1 MYLVKYGTECLH
13 DVRTDNCQ
21 LLSLTLDGESNA
33 CDHCEFEIA
42 TNHPMYDKLKERDL
56 SSPVCVYD
64 GEEMIFSGFI
74 YEIGEE
80 FNRTK
85 TIKCKGELAYLGDTV
100 VRPYST
106 LKGEYGEIVPN
117 YLSGYFEWLID
128 QHNLQVDVSKQF
140 VVGYNEGSMLYS
152 GLVYKSSVEY
162 PTTSTE
168 IKEQI
173 LDSFGGYLR
182 IRRENGIR
190 YIDLLSEYTDVNEQL
205 IDFGVNILDYA
216 KTDDSLDVY
225 TAIVPLGA
233 NMSETDYYY
242 SDGYFLTK
250 DKTPSSIK
258 TYYSQSTYER
268 CSDIETFE
276 SGVKYFELLT
286 RDTYTRTAD
295 TTPST
300 FKTYYTKGSMS
311 EQSKLLYFT
320 YGIEYYEKNGDF
332 YYRTPDLTPNYRKSY
347 YTQSW
352 SSNTGVAEWE
362 ANTVYYELSS
372 YQWYSETKDS
382 KPIYGKTYYTMAV
395 YSTSKTE
402 EEGLTA
408 FANDKTYYEF
418 DESLNQ
424 SDKPLTLSM
433 IADWK
438 VTDDLYHTGDYIF
451 SKENVAAHGLR
462 VFSSKN
468 TDIITVGDLLMWGT
482 KELNSVLSPITT
494 IEIKA
499 IDLSLVD
506 KNYKGIRVGQYVRVR
521 SKPHGFDSYMLCDS
535 IDLDLVNPEN
545 TTYTFGMSYDTFTGQ
560 QNKKISALNSTINKE
575 YQNAAIISQETK
587 KTAQDA
593 LSISKDA
600 NNNASSANA
609 KIDNLEVGGRNL
621 LLHSSDM
628 PSYWYTVD
636 ASGASQI
643 GTVEYQNDGSVLVTN
658 SDSNTRF
665 HYKSMISVQSG
676 ETYTIS
682 CEYKEVSGD
691 QPHQYQIGLYTL
703 NETSVSWIA
712 NKGTKTSIANGWIK
726 TFHTFTIP
734 SDVDHIIIYF
744 RSGNDFA
751 LYTHEY
757 YIRHPKLEKGN
768 KATDWTPAPEDVG
781 NAIDDAAK
789 TATNYMEF
797 TEGTG
802 LVVGDMTSD
811 TLGKNSL
818 IDSDGVAIRD
828 GTTEIARFGANKIE
842 LGKNNDSSKT
852 SISLLNG
859 YGHID
864 ATTVNITDVGEY
876 KYLDIYAEKISMA
889 SQTAANNI
897 DGYIPSIIITPDI
910 ASLRSRGAYVS
921 ANADGSVSI
930 EAWSINF
937 KTSSTSLTKN
947 SNYCI
952 YGGRVLYSNSSGS
965 TGTITL
971 NETANNFSMIEIFYG
986 KDGQGCD
993 STKIFL
999 PNGKTASLTV
1009 TNMYSTTGI
1018 QTATKLVT
1026 ISGTS
1031 VTPNTS
1037 RCGYA
1042 NLDGS
1047 FFKTDAENI
1056 IKIRYVF
1063 GYK

>member
-1 MYLVKYGTECLH
+1 MAVKASASIT
-13 DVRTDNCQ
+13 
-21 LLSLTLDGESNA
+21 LS
-33 CDHCEFEIA
+33 F
-42 TNHPMYDKLKERDL
+42 M
-56 SSPVCVYD
+56 
-64 GEEMIFSGFI
+64 
-74 YEIGEE
+74 
-80 FNRTK
+80 
-85 TIKCKGELAYLGDTV
+85 
-100 VRPYST
+100 
-106 LKGEYGEIVPN
+106 
-117 YLSGYFEWLID
+117 
-128 QHNLQVDVSKQF
+128 VDVYASYRYYKLQASTASAPNAPTVFPPSTSSGWDDTEPSYTSGSTNTLYF
-140 VVGYNEGSMLYS
+140 VDCTV
-152 GLVYKSSVEY
+152 
-162 PTTSTE
+162 
-168 IKEQI
+168 
-173 LDSFGGYLR
+173 F
-182 IRRENGIR
+182 
-190 YIDLLSEYTDVNEQL
+190 
-205 IDFGVNILDYA
+205 
-216 KTDDSLDVY
+216 TDDSFAYSKVSISSSY
-225 TAIVPLGA
+225 EAAKEAWNKANNAQKTADDA
-233 NMSETDYYY
+233 
-242 SDGYFLTK
+242 K
-250 DKTPSSIK
+250 DKA
-258 TYYSQSTYER
+258 
-268 CSDIETFE
+268 
-276 SGVKYFELLT
+276 G
-286 RDTYTRTAD
+286 
-295 TTPST
+295 
-300 FKTYYTKGSMS
+300 
-311 EQSKLLYFT
+311 
-320 YGIEYYEKNGDF
+320 
-332 YYRTPDLTPNYRKSY
+332 
-347 YTQSW
+347 
-352 SSNTGVAEWE
+352 
-362 ANTVYYELSS
+362 
-372 YQWYSETKDS
+372 
-382 KPIYGKTYYTMAV
+382 
-395 YSTSKTE
+395 
-402 EEGLTA
+402 
-408 FANDKTYYEF
+408 
-418 DESLNQ
+418 
-424 SDKPLTLSM
+424 
-433 IADWK
+433 
-438 VTDDLYHTGDYIF
+438 
-451 SKENVAAHGLR
+451 
-462 VFSSKN
+462 
-468 TDIITVGDLLMWGT
+468 
-482 KELNSVLSPITT
+482 
-494 IEIKA
+494 
-499 IDLSLVD
+499 
-506 KNYKGIRVGQYVRVR
+506 
-521 SKPHGFDSYMLCDS
+521 
-535 IDLDLVNPEN
+535 
-545 TTYTFGMSYDTFTGQ
+545 
-560 QNKKISALNSTINKE
+560 
-575 YQNAAIISQETK
+575 
-587 KTAQDA
+587 
-593 LSISKDA
+593 
-600 NNNASSANA
+600 SANA

-734 SDVDHIIIYF
+734 SDVDHITIYF

-768 KATDWTPAPEDVG
+768 KATDWTPAPEDVD

-818 IDSDGVAIRD
+818 IDSDGMAIRD

-859 YGHID
+859 YGNID
-864 ATTVNITDVGEY
+864 TTTVNITDVGEY

-930 EAWSINF
+930 HSGLNNVSIEAGSVNF
-937 KTSSTSLTKN
+937 KTGNTSLTKN
-947 SNYCI
+947 SNYRI

-986 KDGQGCD
+986 KDSQGYD

-1026 ISGTS
+1026 ISETS

-1037 RCGYA
+1037 RCGYV

-1047 FFKTDAENI
+1047 SFSKIGAENM
-1056 IKIRYVF
+1056 IKIRYVV